1 MSVLKLRMWY
11 TKIVSER
18 KINFLHLG
26 LYSDSKCGIL
36 INVKE
41 INLKKKKVEKNCI

>member
-18 KINFLHLG
+18 KIKFFTFRSVLRFKMWYNN
-26 LYSDSKCGIL
+26 KC
-36 INVKE
+36 
-41 INLKKKKVEKNCI
+41 